1 MNIKLHF
8 TIIQCSALYVNN
20 IDRTVATVD
29 ILRKERNK
37 KDDFTKHKY

>member
-8 TIIQCSALYVNN
+8 AIKQCSALYVNN